1 MAQEAAPRTGRQI
14 RRVTRVDVIRA
25 NQGAAQSGSYALDL
39 TLDEGVDSYQLVPGA
54 EGMTTLLR
62 LFHRSQSVMF
72 DQRTE
77 ALTFESYGD
86 VT

>member
-25 NQGAAQSGSYALDL
+25 KQGDTQPGAYALDL

-54 EGMTTLLR
+54 EEITTLLR
-62 LFHRSQSVMF
+62 LFHRSQSVLF
-72 DQRTE
+72 DHRTE
-77 ALTFESYGD
+77 ELTFESYGGGS
-86 VT
+86 